1 LWAIARQKSWQADLV
16 CLLINN
22 TRDRSAAIARDLAPA
37 LPFRLEVRE
46 QTSPPESASAGHAR
60 RAVME
65 WAAELAG
72 ARGVLLSTD
81 ADGCV
86 APDWI
91 ACNLAHLD
99 EGAEAV
105 AGRVELDPV
114 DAAAIPDRLHE
125 DDARECAY
133 AAVLDEIA
141 AHLDPDPWDPLPR
154 HTEHSGASICVTVN
168 AYRRAGGMPAVALGE
183 DRAFFGALRRTDAR
197 IRHAPEVRVTV
208 SGRIDGRALGGMAD
222 TIRRRLLAPDPWL
235 DDALEPA
242 LVAVRRARLRWRTRR
257 AFGIAVRSRSM
268 LRGLA
273 SDLGMRENAVATAL
287 RAGFF
292 GEAWARIE
300 ASSPVLVRA
309 RVPAAQLEA
318 EMAAAMRELE
328 ALRSGAGGAA
338 MLPDLAVAAAQT

>member
-1 LWAIARQKSWQADLV
+1 MWAIARQHSAQADSV

-22 TRDRSAAIARDLAPA
+22 TRDRSATIARDLVPA

-46 QTSPPESASAGHAR
+46 QTSPPKSAAAGHAR
-60 RAVME
+60 RAAME

-72 ARGVLLSTD
+72 ARGVLLCTD
-81 ADGCV
+81 ADGRV
-86 APDWI
+86 TPDWI
-91 ACNLAHLD
+91 ARNLAHLD
-99 EGAEAV
+99 EGADAV

-154 HTEHSGASICVTVN
+154 HTEHSGASICVTVD

-183 DRAFFGALRRTDAR
+183 DRAFFGALRRSDAR

-208 SGRIDGRALGGMAD
+208 SGRIDGRAPGGMAD
-222 TIRRRLLAPDPWL
+222 TIRRRLLAPDLWL

-242 LVAVRRARLRWRTRR
+242 AAAVRRARLRWQTRQVFAR
-257 AFGIAVRSRSM
+257 DACSGPM

-273 SDLGMRENAVATAL
+273 LDLGMREGAVATAL
-287 RAGFF
+287 RTGYF

-300 ASSPVLVRA
+300 TSSPVLA
-309 RVPAAQLEA
+309 RVRVPVAQLEA
-318 EMAAAMRELE
+318 EMAAAMSEVER
-328 ALRSGAGGAA
+328 LRSSAGGAA

>member
-1 LWAIARQKSWQADLV
+1 MQADAV

-22 TRDRSAAIARDLAPA
+22 TRDGSAAIARDLAPA
-37 LPFRLEVRE
+37 LPFRLEVHE
-46 QTSPPESASAGHAR
+46 QALPPESASAGHAR
-60 RAVME
+60 RAAME
-65 WAAELAG
+65 WAAGLAG
-72 ARGVLLSTD
+72 ARGVLLTTD

-91 ACNLAHLD
+91 ARNLAHLD
-99 EGAEAV
+99 DGADAV

-133 AAVLDEIA
+133 AAALDEIA

-154 HTEHSGASICVTVN
+154 HTEHSGASICVTVD
-168 AYRRAGGMPAVALGE
+168 AYRRAGGMPAVPLSE
-183 DRAFFGALRRTDAR
+183 DRAFFEALRRVDAR
-197 IRHAPEVRVTV
+197 IRHAPEIRVTV
-208 SGRIDGRALGGMAD
+208 SGRVDGRAPGGMAD
-222 TIRRRLLAPDPWL
+222 TIRRRLLAPDLWL

-242 LVAVRRARLRWRTRR
+242 LVAVRRARLRRQARWVF
-257 AFGIAVRSRSM
+257 AALARSCPM
-268 LRGLA
+268 LRSLA
-273 SDLGMRENAVATAL
+273 SDLGMQESAVAMAL
-287 RAGFF
+287 RASCF

-300 ASSPVLVRA
+300 ASSPALA
-309 RVPAAQLEA
+309 RVRVPVAQLGA

-328 ALRSGAGGAA
+328 KLRSNSGGPA